1 MENGRI
7 DVEASAVLG
16 WVHHQR
22 ECDTSGWVQS
32 KICKYKR
39 KQIITKHYIT
49 ILLEGSNKELESQK
63 IADMLKSEPILQ
75 VAGNSA
81 ALGRCIQNWTDPSAT

>member
-1 MENGRI
+1 METGRI
-7 DVEASAVLG
+7 NVKATAI
-16 WVHHQR
+16 R

-49 ILLEGSNKELESQK
+49 ILLEGSNK
-63 IADMLKSEPILQ
+63 DTTLQ
-75 VAGNSA
+75 VIKNYVFLQPIVHKP
-81 ALGRCIQNWTDPSAT
+81 LG

>member
-1 MENGRI
+1 MLQQATLSAGDSPKYANTN
-7 DVEASAVLG
+7 ASKLL
-16 WVHHQR
+16 QN
-22 ECDTSGWVQS
+22 
-32 KICKYKR
+32 
-39 KQIITKHYIT
+39 T
-49 ILLEGSNKELESQK
+49 ILHHYLKERNKELESQK

>member
-1 MENGRI
+1 MWRKMVMETGRI
-7 DVEASAVLG
+7 NVKATAI
-16 WVHHQR
+16 R

-63 IADMLKSEPILQ
+63 IADMLKNEPI
-75 VAGNSA
+75 
-81 ALGRCIQNWTDPSAT
+81 

>member
-1 MENGRI
+1 MWRKMVMETGRI
-7 DVEASAVLG
+7 NVKATAI
-16 WVHHQR
+16 R

-49 ILLEGSNKELESQK
+49 ILREGSNKELESQK